1 MTDRRSLLGYD
12 AKDLL
17 RESRSIVEAEQSRVE
32 TMGRLCDALE
42 RLIDYSQKLE
52 DENEELMASRGLRK
66 QVTFS
71 GVVNNYGTLLGDVRE
86 EVCAV

>member
-1 MTDRRSLLGYD
+1 MTDRRCVLGFD

-17 RESRSIVEAEQSRVE
+17 RECRSIVEAEQSRVE

-42 RLIDYSQKLE
+42 WLIDYSRRLE